1 MIPAPPFYG
10 SLCIGQ
16 RFSDIITKA
25 EYYFDWQRG
34 LTMTDET
41 SNFSIGNLSTTN
53 MNNSESSK
61 YSAPC

>member
-1 MIPAPPFYG
+1 
-10 SLCIGQ
+10 
-16 RFSDIITKA
+16 
-25 EYYFDWQRG
+25 
-34 LTMTDET
+34 MTDET